1 MRHFA
6 LGKQI
11 NTNWRCIHTCLVWF
25 DWIEIK
31 FVSPF
36 GADILGS
43 WEYSNRT
50 QVWTKQLYRDPAEE
64 VVSVSFQTNSG
75 TVEWMNQWM
84 DDLKN
89 SSGFVYSF
97 GLLANRAVWKRTAF
111 DFFLNHINIVF
122 GPDQS
127 KWTRGLF
134 LVWIL
139 CLLCILFY
147 PYQSFL

>member
-11 NTNWRCIHTCLVWF
+11 NTNWRCIHTCLVCF
-25 DWIEIK
+25 DWIKIK

-36 GADILGS
+36 GADLLGI

-64 VVSVSFQTNSG
+64 VVSVSFQTNSS

-111 DFFLNHINIVF
+111 EFFFNHINIVF
-122 GPDQS
+122 GQTKASELGDFF
-127 KWTRGLF
+127 WF
-134 LVWIL
+134 EYYVYYAYF
-139 CLLCILFY
+139 FY
-147 PYQSFL
+147 PYQSFF